1 MSYSSSLTRAVQDT
15 MNHSI
20 LKKIAEIN
28 QELFDIDNCD
38 DNCGAIRAFLSDPK
52 TINTPSFVLR
62 RYLQTKYPQL
72 LTDADGRVLCP
83 GQDYNDLTQSGNIP
97 WEKDGSSRIV
107 DQVARALERLCP
119 GDQYTPAIA
128 KQAWKG
134 YLTDKKPQRSRI
146 LLVAMALQMDVD
158 TTKEYFLACGENPY
172 SARNPQ
178 ELICYYCQ
186 HWPDTY
192 HWADVQRLLTEF
204 IFSANESAPS
214 AGDGAESPAPA
225 PAALPGLTRQ
235 FNRHVEELWQSTAPI
250 ENRDDELLRFMKKNR
265 DQFVPCTLNSKGRP
279 VIQSSYSLTN
289 RLSYMRLLQYL
300 AVLYPKVQRDIIFA
314 ADLRQQKEEQGQ
326 QRIKIN
332 QDIIT
337 SHQLY
342 GTGALKARDPAQP
355 AEQMTTDDN
364 THPCGPQP
372 VTILDNGLPQF
383 TDLLNAMY
391 QAANWDFSAWDAEI
405 QETGGDA
412 ESLTFN
418 LDDYL
423 FCQNYNL
430 TGLGILRAPRTAKTY
445 TAVTRR
451 DVLLLGYFFLR
462 QLYNAT
468 EDQRKAL
475 ALLADSGNLYAEPG
489 LDPHQLAE
497 MLTPLNSAVAQA
509 LQLIQCHTPWADAVH
524 IILDKLLTCF
534 DFLPLYVPSP
544 FDRFVYLSLLDES
557 LEMTLPQLLLCGLAN
572 Q

>member
-1 MSYSSSLTRAVQDT
+1 MPYSSSLTRAVQDT
-15 MNHSI
+15 MNQSI
-20 LKKIAEIN
+20 LKKIAQIN
-28 QELFDIDNCD
+28 QELFDLSNGDESY
-38 DNCGAIRAFLSDPK
+38 GAIRAFLSDPK

-72 LTDADGRVLCP
+72 LTDADGHVLCP

-107 DQVARALERLCP
+107 DQVARALEQLCP
-119 GDQYTPAIA
+119 PGQDTPAIA
-128 KQAWKG
+128 RQAWKG

-186 HWPDTY
+186 HWPDAY
-192 HWADVQRLLTEF
+192 RWADVQRLLTEF
-204 IFSANESAPS
+204 ISSANESAPS
-214 AGDGAESPAPA
+214 AGDGTRRPSPAPGIR
-225 PAALPGLTRQ
+225 PGQTQQ
-235 FNRHVEELWQSTAPI
+235 FNRRVEQLWQSTAPMGD
-250 ENRDDELLRFMKKNR
+250 RDKELLQFMNQNR
-265 DQFVPCTLNSKGRP
+265 DQFVPCTLNSKGKP

-300 AVLYPKVQRDIIFA
+300 AVLYPEVQRDILFA
-314 ADLRQQKEEQGQ
+314 ADSRQQKEEQGQ
-326 QRIKIN
+326 QRIQIT
-332 QDIIT
+332 QDTIT

-355 AEQMTTDDN
+355 ADQMTTDDN

-372 VTILDNGLPQF
+372 ITILDNGLPQF

-391 QAANWDFSAWDAEI
+391 QAASWDFSAWHAEI

-412 ESLTFN
+412 ETLTFN

-430 TGLGILRAPRTAKTY
+430 TGLGILRDPRTSRTH
-445 TAVTRR
+445 TAVIRR

-468 EDQRKAL
+468 EDQREAL
-475 ALLADSGNLYAEPG
+475 TLLAGSGNLFSEPG
-489 LDPHQLAE
+489 LDAHQLAE
-497 MLTPLNSAVAQA
+497 LLNPLNSAVAQA
-509 LQLIQCHTPWADAVH
+509 LELIHTAPWADAVH
-524 IILDKLLTCF
+524 IILDKLLGCF
-534 DFLPLYVPSP
+534 DFLPLYAPSP

-557 LEMTLPQLLLCGLAN
+557 LDMTLPQLLLCGVAN
-572 Q
+572 L

>member
-1 MSYSSSLTRAVQDT
+1 MPYSSSLTRAVQDT
-15 MNHSI
+15 MNQSI
-20 LKKIAEIN
+20 LKKIAQIN
-28 QELFDIDNCD
+28 QELFDLNS
-38 DNCGAIRAFLSDPK
+38 CGAIRAFLSDPK

-72 LTDADGRVLCP
+72 LTDADGHVLSP

-186 HWPDTY
+186 RWSDTY

-204 IFSANESAPS
+204 ICSANESAPS

-250 ENRDDELLRFMKKNR
+250 ENRDNELLRFMKKNR

>member
-1 MSYSSSLTRAVQDT
+1 MSYSSSLTHAVQDT
-15 MNHSI
+15 MNQSI

-28 QELFDIDNCD
+28 QELFDINNCD

-72 LTDADGRVLCP
+72 LTDTDGRVLCP

-107 DQVARALERLCP
+107 DQVARALEQLCP
-119 GDQYTPAIA
+119 RGQDTPAIA
-128 KQAWKG
+128 RQAWKG
-134 YLTDKKPQRSRI
+134 YLTDKRPQRGRI
-146 LLVAMALQMDVD
+146 LLVAMVLQMDVD

-186 HWPDTY
+186 HWPDSY
-192 HWADVQRLLTEF
+192 HWEDVQRLLKAF
-204 IFSANESAPS
+204 IDDAPP
-214 AGDGAESPAPA
+214 AGGGAQSPSPAPA
-225 PAALPGLTRQ
+225 VLPGLTRQ
-235 FNRHVEELWQSTAPI
+235 FNRHVEELWKSTAPI
-250 ENRDDELLRFMKKNR
+250 EDRERELLQFMNENR
-265 DQFVPCTLNSKGRP
+265 DQFVPCTLNDAGRP

-289 RLSYMRLLQYL
+289 RLYYMRLLQYL
-300 AVLYPKVQRDIIFA
+300 AVLYPEVQRDIIFA
-314 ADLRQQKEEQGQ
+314 ADLRKQKEEQGQ
-326 QRIKIN
+326 QRIQIT

-355 AEQMTTDDN
+355 AGQMTTDDN

-391 QAANWDFSAWDAEI
+391 QATNWDFSAWDAEI

-412 ESLTFN
+412 EFLTFN

-430 TGLGILRAPRTAKTY
+430 TGLGILRDPRTSRTH

-475 ALLADSGNLYAEPG
+475 ALLADSGNLFTESG

-497 MLTPLNSAVAQA
+497 MLKPLDTVVAQV
-509 LQLIQCHTPWADAVH
+509 LQLIQCHTLWADAVH

-534 DFLPLYVPSP
+534 DFLPLYAPSP

-557 LEMTLPQLLLCGLAN
+557 LEMALPQMLLCGLAN

>member
-1 MSYSSSLTRAVQDT
+1 MSYSSSLTHAVQDT
-15 MNHSI
+15 INQSI
-20 LKKIAEIN
+20 LKKIAQIN
-28 QELFDIDNCD
+28 QELFDLNTCG

-83 GQDYNDLTQSGNIP
+83 GQDYHDLTQSGNIP

-107 DQVARALERLCP
+107 DQVARALEQLCP
-119 GDQYTPAIA
+119 PGQDTPAIS
-128 KQAWKG
+128 KQTWKG

-204 IFSANESAPS
+204 ISSANESAPS
-214 AGDGAESPAPA
+214 AGDGAESPSPA
-225 PAALPGLTRQ
+225 PAVLPGLTRQ
-235 FNRHVEELWQSTAPI
+235 FNCHVEKLWKSTAPMGD
-250 ENRDDELLRFMKKNR
+250 RDKELLQFMKENR
-265 DQFVPCTLNSKGRP
+265 DQFVPCTLNNAGRP

-289 RLSYMRLLQYL
+289 RLYYMRLLQYL
-300 AVLYPKVQRDIIFA
+300 AVLYPEVQRDILFA
-314 ADLRQQKEEQGQ
+314 ADFRQQKEEQGQ
-326 QRIKIN
+326 QRIKIT
-332 QDIIT
+332 QDTIT

-355 AEQMTTDDN
+355 ADQMTTDDN
-364 THPCGPQP
+364 IHPCGPQP
-372 VTILDNGLPQF
+372 VTIQDNGLPQF
-383 TDLLNAMY
+383 SDLLNAMY
-391 QAANWDFSAWDAEI
+391 QTANWDFSAWHAEI

-430 TGLGILRAPRTAKTY
+430 TGLGILRDPRTNRTY

-468 EDQRKAL
+468 EDQRNTL
-475 ALLADSGNLYAEPG
+475 ALLAGGGNLFVEPG
-489 LDPHQLAE
+489 MNADQLAE
-497 MLTPLNSAVAQA
+497 LLEPLDTAMAQV
-509 LQLIQCHTPWADAVH
+509 LELIRDESWADAVH
-524 IILDKLLTCF
+524 IILDKMLGCF
-534 DFLPLYVPSP
+534 DFLPLYAPSP

-557 LEMTLPQLLLCGLAN
+557 LEMTLPQMLLCGVAN
-572 Q
+572 P

>member
-186 HWPDTY
+186 HWSDTY

-204 IFSANESAPS
+204 ICSANESAPS